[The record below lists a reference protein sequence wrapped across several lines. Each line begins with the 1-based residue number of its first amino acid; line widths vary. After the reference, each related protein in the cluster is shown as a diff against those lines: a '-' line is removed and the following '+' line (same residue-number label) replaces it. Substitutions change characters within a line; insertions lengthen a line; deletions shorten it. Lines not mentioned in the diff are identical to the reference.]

1 MKTAL
6 STNLNWDLKTE
17 TLLIPG
23 SKETKRKIILR
34 DDNSLL
40 LGVVGKDYCPVT
52 NADLMYFV
60 KAIVKTGEFDFNG
73 FHEIN
78 DGKVILAFL
87 QNKNPNLKLNNCPM
101 REYLIIG
108 NSHDGTRPFYIG
120 TGSSLIR
127 CENQFYSTLKVF
139 KRKHTS
145 PISMSDV
152 EVREIIKV
160 YKQKKNRIYEAF
172 DGMEE
177 AMVTDRAVEQLIK
190 EIHKMLA
197 TDSTKPKDE
206 TWGQSPSMNLL
217 RQSIYK
223 EMRDLGNN
231 AFGLFNGVTW
241 YTSHEMRNAG
251 SDFGRLNGTAN
262 RINQKAYRFC
272 MALKNASNKEVE
284 LIIHN

>member
-1 MKTAL
+1 MKTTL
-6 STNLNWDLKTE
+6 TTNLNWDLKTQ

-23 SKETKRKIILR
+23 INETKRKVILR

-52 NADLMYFV
+52 NADLMHFV
-60 KAIVKTGEFDFNG
+60 KAIVRTGEFEFKG
-73 FHEIN
+73 FDEIN
-78 DGKVILAFL
+78 DGKIILAFL
-87 QNKNPNLKLNNCPM
+87 QNKNSNLKLNNCPM

-145 PISMSDV
+145 PLSISDFEM
-152 EVREIIKV
+152 REIIKT

-172 DGMEE
+172 DGMENIPVHE
-177 AMVTDRAVEQLIK
+177 GIVTRLIK
-190 EIHKMLA
+190 EIHKMLHV
-197 TDSTKPKDE
+197 DSKSLKQMHWQD
-206 TWGQSPSMNLL
+206 SPSMRTLNNC
-217 RQSIYK
+217 IYK
-223 EMRDLGNN
+223 EMQDLGNN
-231 AFGLFNGVTW
+231 VFGLFNGVTW

-262 RINQKAYRFC
+262 KINQKAYRFC
-272 MALKNASNKEVE
+272 ANLKSQNQIIE
-284 LIIHN
+284 L

>member
-1 MKTAL
+1 MKTTLA
-6 STNLNWDLKTE
+6 TNLNWDLKTQ

-23 SKETKRKIILR
+23 ITETKRKVILR

-52 NADLMYFV
+52 NADLMHFV
-60 KAIVKTGEFDFNG
+60 KAIVRTGEFEFKG
-73 FHEIN
+73 FDEIN
-78 DGKVILAFL
+78 EGKIILAFL

-145 PISMSDV
+145 PIRMSDI
-152 EVREIIKV
+152 EVREIIRL

-172 DGMEE
+172 DGMEHVHVHE
-177 AMVTDRAVEQLIK
+177 GIVSRLIK
-190 EIHKMLA
+190 EIHKMLHA
-197 TDSTKPKDE
+197 DCKQTNWQD
-206 TWGQSPSMNLL
+206 SPSMRTLNNC
-217 RQSIYK
+217 IYK
-223 EMRDLGNN
+223 EMKDLGNN

-251 SDFGRLNGTAN
+251 CDFGRMNGTAN
-262 RINQKAYRFC
+262 KINQKAYRFC
-272 MALKNASNKEVE
+272 MQLKNNHFKP
-284 LIIHN
+284 IITLT